1 MSLREFAE
9 RAIRQLFNAVGL
21 EIRRR
26 PEQLGQL
33 ITPASPPAS
42 DTEEIL
48 QSLDGRFRAALL
60 SLYRGEPQLGVDGQ
74 RHPIDSV
81 TRISPSQGMWL
92 YELWRKLKPRE
103 TLEIG
108 MGYGFSTLFILAA
121 AAIDGSHHTA
131 IDPFQRSHWCAIGLA
146 NAESLGAASS
156 FRFIE
161 QRSDRTAVDLARES
175 RSFDLIFIDG
185 NHRFDD
191 VLVDFYLYA
200 ELCRV
205 GGMIIF
211 DDTWMSSIQSVLSFI
226 RSNRPDFR
234 ELRTPEPNVALFE
247 KIAEDTRLWTHFRS
261 FRTAP
266 NS

>member
-1 MSLREFAE
+1 MSLREFVG
-9 RAIRQLFNAVGL
+9 RAVLKLFNAAGL

-26 PEQLGQL
+26 PEQLDQL
-33 ITPASPPAS
+33 IRPAS
-42 DTEEIL
+42 DPAADLEQIL
-48 QSLDGRFRAALL
+48 QSLDARFRTPLL

-92 YELWRKLKPRE
+92 YELLRKLKPRE

-121 AAIDGSHHTA
+121 TIDGSHHTA

-146 NAESLGAASS
+146 NAQALGAPSS

-161 QRSDRTAVDLARES
+161 ERSDQSAVDLAREF

-211 DDTWMSSIQSVLSFI
+211 DDTWMSSIQSVLSFV
-226 RSNRPDFR
+226 RSNRSDFR

-247 KIAEDTRLWTHFRS
+247 KIAVDTRLWTHFRS

>member
-1 MSLREFAE
+1 MNLREFAG
-9 RAIRQLFNAVGL
+9 RAVRRLFNSAGL

-26 PEQLGQL
+26 PKRLDQL
-33 ITPASPPAS
+33 ISPASHPAS

-48 QSLDGRFRAALL
+48 QSLDARFRAALL

-74 RHPIDSV
+74 RHPIDPV
-81 TRISPSQGMWL
+81 AGISPSQGMWL
-92 YELWRKLKPRE
+92 YELLRKLKPHE

-121 AAIDGSHHTA
+121 TIDGSHHTA
-131 IDPFQRSHWCAIGLA
+131 IDPFQRSHWSAVGLA
-146 NAESLGAASS
+146 NVQSLGAASS

-161 QRSDRTAVDLARES
+161 ERSDRSAVDLARES

-205 GGMIIF
+205 GGMVIF
-211 DDTWMSSIQSVLSFI
+211 DDTWMSSVQSVLSFI
-226 RSNRPDFR
+226 RNNRSDFR
-234 ELRTPEPNVALFE
+234 ELRTPESNVALFE
-247 KIAEDTRLWTHFRS
+247 KIAEDARLWMHFRS